1 MELLVS
7 IILCILYGYAFFQWI
22 HCKDNKT
29 FSLNQ
34 FQRMIVHPQFIC
46 SSDDGGYGAGVE
58 AGGEEGE
65 AVGRGSGGEAEA
77 WREIFFIGRS
87 PEGYAVVDIIPCQYS
102 IGLVLPGIMQ

>member
-1 MELLVS
+1 MTKLIKNMES
-7 IILCILYGYAFFQWI
+7 
-22 HCKDNKT
+22 CK
-29 FSLNQ
+29 FYCC
-34 FQRMIVHPQFIC
+34 RRVAIG

-65 AVGRGSGGEAEA
+65 SVGRGSGGEAEA

-87 PEGYAVVDIIPCQYS
+87 PEGYVVVDVIPCQYP